1 MVVWLWDLPA
11 RRWGG
16 PCGRPRATTRVA
28 TTELEEQSGN
38 VDENTAQGQY
48 VVGAALVAAHG
59 QPQGLPLQNSRN
71 NPGMLMKTKRKDN
84 KSRSLDAAV
93 RTRTTPAKAPNIAI
107 LERMLYSLKLT
118 REAEARI
125 EQVLYRQGKI
135 VGGVYIGRGQEA
147 IGVGSALQLIEGDV
161 VLPSHRDFSSFLI
174 RGFSLADIFA
184 NWMARAD
191 TPTRGRDNTLHIGNM
206 KLGIIPIISPLGGTC
221 PVACGVAMVLKWRRQ
236 GNVALV
242 HLGEGTTSVGQVHE
256 AMNMAGVMK
265 LPVIFICNNN
275 GYAFSTPVEKQF
287 AITNLS
293 ARAAAY
299 GMPGKTIDGN
309 DVLAVYRAAGEAVS
323 RGRRGAGP
331 SFLECK
337 TFRMTG
343 HSAHDAAEYVPA
355 RLLQAWAKKDPIQ
368 RLEKHLLAKRIMTKQ
383 GLADLDRRIQKETDA
398 ALADAEARPLPR
410 GETALEGVYCESD
423 CWWEKSAGG

>member
-1 MVVWLWDLPA
+1 MRSSKTARSSKPRNAPEPA
-11 RRWGG
+11 
-16 PCGRPRATTRVA
+16 T
-28 TTELEEQSGN
+28 
-38 VDENTAQGQY
+38 
-48 VVGAALVAAHG
+48 
-59 QPQGLPLQNSRN
+59 
-71 NPGMLMKTKRKDN
+71 
-84 KSRSLDAAV
+84 
-93 RTRTTPAKAPNIAI
+93 
-107 LERMLYSLKLT
+107 LERMLHYLKLT

-135 VGGVYIGRGQEA
+135 VGGVYVGRGQEA
-147 IGVGSALQLIEGDV
+147 IGVGSALQLIAGDV

-184 NWMARAD
+184 NWMGRAD

-221 PVACGVAMVLKWRRQ
+221 PVACGVAMVLKWRAQ

-265 LPVIFICNNN
+265 LPVIFIVNNN

-287 AITNLS
+287 PVKNLS
-293 ARAAAY
+293 RRGPAY
-299 GMPGKTIDGN
+299 GMPGKAIDGN
-309 DVLAVYRAAGEAVS
+309 DVRVVYRAVGEAIAWA
-323 RGRRGAGP
+323 RRGEGP

-343 HSAHDAAEYVPA
+343 HSAHDGAEYVPA
-355 RLLQAWAKKDPIQ
+355 RLLQSWAKKDPIQ
-368 RLEKHLLAKRIMTKQ
+368 RLEKHLLSKRIMTRQ
-383 GLADLDRRIQKETDA
+383 GIADLDRRIQKEVDA
-398 ALADAEARPLPR
+398 AVADAEARPLPQ
-410 GETALEGVYCESD
+410 GESALEGVYCGPD
-423 CWWEKSAGG
+423 CWWKGRSQKSEVRSQKQGARSKNTADDSII